1 MQVIE
6 TCMHEGEVSFF
17 LTHAILQKWVVL
29 QWSPET
35 LKLSR
40 NNAFLPFLG
49 QMAIKCIL
57 LLLLLPLKILFNPAI
72 IGYLFLT

>member
-1 MQVIE
+1 
-6 TCMHEGEVSFF
+6 MHEGEVSFFF

-40 NNAFLPFLG
+40 NNAFFS
-49 QMAIKCIL
+49 
-57 LLLLLPLKILFNPAI
+57 LFGPIGNKMYPA
-72 IGYLFLT
+72 LTLVTLENSV

>member
-1 MQVIE
+1 
-6 TCMHEGEVSFF
+6 MHEGEVSFF

-35 LKLSR
+35 LKLSVEIMH
-40 NNAFLPFLG
+40 FFPFLG
-49 QMAIKCIL
+49 QLAIKCIL

>member
-1 MQVIE
+1 M
-6 TCMHEGEVSFF
+6 SFF

-40 NNAFLPFLG
+40 NNAFFS
-49 QMAIKCIL
+49 
-57 LLLLLPLKILFNPAI
+57 LFGPIGNKMYPA
-72 IGYLFLT
+72 LTLVTLENSV